1 MNSSTIYYLVADLN
15 GEQFLIETFEDAES
29 GQMMMKKV
37 FEMAKY
43 LR

>member
-1 MNSSTIYYLVADLN
+1 MQESKHYLAIDLN
-15 GEQFLIETFEDAES
+15 GEQFLIDTFEDAES